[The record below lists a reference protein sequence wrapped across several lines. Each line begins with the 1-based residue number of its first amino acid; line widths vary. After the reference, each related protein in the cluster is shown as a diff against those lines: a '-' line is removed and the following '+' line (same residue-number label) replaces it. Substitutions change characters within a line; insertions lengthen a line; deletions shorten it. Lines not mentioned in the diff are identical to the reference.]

1 MKKMNSPDA
10 VTDRYNDASELY
22 RDAAIAFTNQRQGLS
37 IDSLLYRIIAKRAA
51 DLEAARAYELAG
63 DAALRAQLAHM
74 ASSYLQDASERYKKV
89 REIDEALRCLKKAI
103 DISAT
108 VQGNFNMAA
117 KQQGKLAE
125 LYEKE
130 NAVVELA
137 DANTS
142 EQNKRPLPYDLRLL
156 IEANLMA
163 AEYHERAR
171 NSM

>member
-1 MKKMNSPDA
+1 MKKINSPDA

-22 RDAAIAFTNQRQGLS
+22 KDAAIAFTNQRQGLF
-37 IDSLLYRIIAKRAA
+37 IDSLLYQIIAKRAA

-63 DAALRAQLAHM
+63 NAALRAELAHM

-89 REIDEALRCLKKAI
+89 REIDEAIRCLKKAI

-117 KQQGKLAE
+117 KQQAKLAD

-130 NAVVELA
+130 NAAVELA
-137 DANTS
+137 DAKRQ
-142 EQNKRPLPYDLRLL
+142 EQDRRPLPYDLRLL
-156 IEANLMA
+156 VDANLMA
-163 AEYHERAR
+163 AEYHERAQ

>member
-1 MKKMNSPDA
+1 
-10 VTDRYNDASELY
+10 
-22 RDAAIAFTNQRQGLS
+22 
-37 IDSLLYRIIAKRAA
+37 
-51 DLEAARAYELAG
+51 
-63 DAALRAQLAHM
+63 M
-74 ASSYLQDASERYKKV
+74 ASSYLQDASERYKKI

-117 KQQGKLAE
+117 KQQGKLAD

-130 NAVVELA
+130 NAAVELA
-137 DANTS
+137 DARKPEPNR
-142 EQNKRPLPYDLRLL
+142 RPLPYDLRLL